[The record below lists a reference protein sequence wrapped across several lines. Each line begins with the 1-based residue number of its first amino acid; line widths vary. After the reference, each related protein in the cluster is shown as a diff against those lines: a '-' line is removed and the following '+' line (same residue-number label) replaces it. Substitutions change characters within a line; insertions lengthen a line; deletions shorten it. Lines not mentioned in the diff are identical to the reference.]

1 MTIKLIITITL
12 ALLGSFMGYK
22 LIKKSKKEQSTIHEL
37 AGTITLFSSLFGC
50 IIILSFLK
58 LKGAEWT
65 DENKELFGFISVISI
80 SVPILLTGLK
90 VLFKG
95 IKEKMKL
102 LLISGLTWILIT
114 LICSFLSMQYIQK
127 ANSGWTQESRLF
139 YIEKCES
146 LANEGKNYK
155 CNCYVEQLIK
165 DYASPEVYNKAMEN
179 ESSGEKESLY
189 EKMDSLCPC
198 GEPNFSE
205 EEVEEFDF

>member
-1 MTIKLIITITL
+1 ML
-12 ALLGSFMGYK
+12 A
-22 LIKKSKKEQSTIHEL
+22 
-37 AGTITLFSSLFGC
+37 ASLYFP
-50 IIILSFLK
+50 LK

-165 DYASPEVYNKAMEN
+165 IMLLQKFTIKPWRMSQV
-179 ESSGEKESLY
+179 EKKKVCMKNGFTLSLW
-189 EKMDSLCPC
+189 
-198 GEPNFSE
+198 
-205 EEVEEFDF
+205 